1 MSILS
6 SIETEFQ
13 TIVNDGRSV
22 AEKLAS
28 LVDLHGKAQTLV
40 QLEPQLVQLIESGI
54 PAPEKVEQIL
64 KAVGKL

>member
-13 TIVNDGRSV
+13 AIVNDGRSV

-28 LVDLHGKAQTLV
+28 LVDLHGRAKALEE
-40 QLEPQLVQLIESGI
+40 LEPQLVQLIESGL
-54 PAPEKVEQIL
+54 PSPEKVEQIL
-64 KAVGKL
+64 KMVGKL